1 MIMKRILLLSILA
14 TLILAAAGCGNFQQG
29 YALSRNRALWES
41 QNISHYRFQLQVGC
55 FCAFMDLMPL
65 SVEVRDGQ
73 VVSLLDASGRPVP
86 GDRLE
91 MLERYAGID
100 KLFELVDQAISG
112 KADKVT
118 VTYDPTYGFPTQVS
132 IDYIKLAV
140 DDELG
145 LQVSNFEVLE

>member
-1 MIMKRILLLSILA
+1 MKRLILFTILVLLV
-14 TLILAAAGCGNFQQG
+14 LAAAGCGNFQQG
-29 YALSRNRALWES
+29 RALSRNRALWVS
-41 QNISHYRFQLQVGC
+41 QDISHYRFQLQVGC

-86 GDRLE
+86 AGRLE

-112 KADKVT
+112 KADEVL
-118 VTYDPTYGFPTQVS
+118 VTYDPTYGFPSQVS

-145 LQVSNFEVLE
+145 LQVRNFEVLE

>member
-1 MIMKRILLLSILA
+1 MKRLLLFSL
-14 TLILAAAGCGNFQQG
+14 LVLLVLAAAGCGNFQQG
-29 YALSRNRALWES
+29 RALSRNRALWES
-41 QNISHYRFQLQVGC
+41 QDISHYRLQLRIGC

-100 KLFELVDQAISG
+100 KVFELVDQAISG

>member
-1 MIMKRILLLSILA
+1 MKRILLLTVLTA
-14 TLILAAAGCGNFQQG
+14 LILAAAGCGNFQQG
-29 YALSRNRALWES
+29 RALSRNRALWES
-41 QNISHYRFQLQVGC
+41 QNISHYRFQLHVGC

-73 VVSLLDASGRPVP
+73 VVSLFDSSGQPIP
-86 GDRLE
+86 ADRLE
-91 MLERYAGID
+91 MLERYTGID
-100 KLFELVDQAISG
+100 KLFELVAQAIDG
-112 KADKVT
+112 KADEVS
-118 VTYDPTYGFPTQVS
+118 VTYDPTYGFPSQVS

>member
-1 MIMKRILLLSILA
+1 MKRLILFTILVLLV
-14 TLILAAAGCGNFQQG
+14 LAAAGCGNFQQG
-29 YALSRNRALWES
+29 RALSRNRALWVS
-41 QNISHYRFQLQVGC
+41 QDISHYRFQLQVGC

-86 GDRLE
+86 AGRLE

-112 KADKVT
+112 KADEVM
-118 VTYDPTYGFPTQVS
+118 VFYDTTYGFPSQVS

-145 LQVSNFEVLE
+145 LQVRNFEVLE

>member
-1 MIMKRILLLSILA
+1 MKRILLLSILA
-14 TLILAAAGCGNFQQG
+14 TLILAAVGCGNFQQG
-29 YALSRNRALWES
+29 RALSRNRALWES

-86 GDRLE
+86 AVRLE

-100 KLFELVDQAISG
+100 KLFELVNQAISD
-112 KADKVT
+112 KADKVM
-118 VTYDPTYGFPTQVS
+118 VFYDPTYGFPSQVS
-132 IDYIKLAV
+132 IDYIKRAV

>member
-1 MIMKRILLLSILA
+1 MKRLLLFSL
-14 TLILAAAGCGNFQQG
+14 LVLLVLAAAGCGNFQQG
-29 YALSRNRALWES
+29 RALSRNRALWES
-41 QNISHYRFQLQVGC
+41 QDISHYRLQLGIGC

-100 KLFELVDQAISG
+100 KVFELVDQAISG

>member
-1 MIMKRILLLSILA
+1 MKRLLLFSL
-14 TLILAAAGCGNFQQG
+14 LVLLVLAAAGCGNFQQG
-29 YALSRNRALWES
+29 RALSRNRALWES
-41 QNISHYRFQLQVGC
+41 QDITHYRLQLRIGC

-100 KLFELVDQAISG
+100 KVFELVDQAISG